1 MSAKQFF
8 KKVGGDIE
16 HAFKKTGSALKAT
29 FKKGGY
35 VDKGLGKV
43 ADVAK
48 QVGKYA
54 AKAGGV
60 VAELAP
66 TAALI
71 PGIGPE
77 LAVGLAGAGTL
88 AKKIGGTA
96 GRVSKGVA
104 KVQDVKN
111 QTVKNVGNAIRGQP
125 IQSTLEKP
133 APVDE
138 DMIGLSG
145 MAGYQFE

>member
-16 HAFKKTGSALKAT
+16 HAFKKTGGALKAT

-35 VDKGLGKV
+35 IDKGLAKV
-43 ADVAK
+43 GDVAK

-54 AKAGGV
+54 SKAGGV
-60 VAELAP
+60 IQELAP
-66 TAALI
+66 AVAMV

-88 AKKIGGTA
+88 AKRIGGTA
-96 GRVSKGVA
+96 GKVSKGVS

-111 QTVKNVGNAIRGQP
+111 QTVKNVGQAIRGQP
-125 IQSTLEKP
+125 AISPLEKP
-133 APVDE
+133 QPKSD
-138 DMIGLSG
+138 DMIGLAG
-145 MAGYQFE
+145 MYDFEG

>member
-16 HAFKKTGSALKAT
+16 NAFKKTGKGLKAT

-35 VDKGLGKV
+35 IDKGLGKV

-48 QVGKYA
+48 QVGKFA
-54 AKAGGV
+54 GKAGGV
-60 VAELAP
+60 ISELAP
-66 TAALI
+66 VASMV

-96 GRVSKGVA
+96 GRVQRGVA
-104 KVQDVKN
+104 KAQDVKN
-111 QTVKNVGNAIRGQP
+111 QTVKNVGKAIRGESTVMP
-125 IQSTLEKP
+125 TLEKP
-133 APVDE
+133 QPQE
-138 DMIGLSG
+138 DMIGLAG
-145 MAGYQFE
+145 MGGIEFE